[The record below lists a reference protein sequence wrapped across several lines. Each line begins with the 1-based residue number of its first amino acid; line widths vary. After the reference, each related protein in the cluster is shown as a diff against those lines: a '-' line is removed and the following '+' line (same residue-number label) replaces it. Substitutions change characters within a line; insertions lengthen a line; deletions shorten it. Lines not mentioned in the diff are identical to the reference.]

1 MSFASMSALRA
12 ALMNLAEKRFFMTY
26 GIYVTK
32 ENFDVFEDG
41 SRKSGG
47 VSQGWYQDSCYNS
60 MKSAKESLAKAK
72 DALNEDFYD
81 VTKIN
86 SVTLL
91 GVRES
96 EYGGENFSPLN
107 KRKKLLIISRS
118 DNSLMRINNTSPGA
132 HLLWSLLVL
141 IILIIINK
149 CT

>member
-1 MSFASMSALRA
+1 
-12 ALMNLAEKRFFMTY
+12 MTY

-32 ENFDVFEDG
+32 EIFDIFEDG
-41 SRKSGG
+41 SRKSVS

-81 VTKIN
+81 VAEIN

-96 EYGGENFSPLN
+96 EYGGENFSPLKQEEKVVYHIE
-107 KRKKLLIISRS
+107 KR
-118 DNSLMRINNTSPGA
+118 
-132 HLLWSLLVL
+132 
-141 IILIIINK
+141 
-149 CT
+149 